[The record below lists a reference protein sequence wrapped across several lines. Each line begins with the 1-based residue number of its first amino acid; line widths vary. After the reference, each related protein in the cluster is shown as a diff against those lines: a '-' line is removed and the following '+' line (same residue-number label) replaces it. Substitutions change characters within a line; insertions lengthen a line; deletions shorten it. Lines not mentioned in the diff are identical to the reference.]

1 MLLRGYPIL
10 KWEGAVMKRQD
21 RKLLHEILIV
31 LVIKLILL
39 YGIWSLWIADR
50 HVAVTPHSTM
60 DHLLAPH

>member
-1 MLLRGYPIL
+1 
-10 KWEGAVMKRQD
+10 MKRQD

-31 LVIKLILL
+31 LAIKLILL
-39 YGIWSLWIADR
+39 YGIWSLWVADR